1 MPSSPYI
8 SCKTHPNAFK
18 STSEVGARAKIA
30 RARQPGLPGRG
41 TSLRE
46 PGRSWRGGVGGLE
59 RKEDLERRALRRVGA
74 AVEGRRAP
82 LCNLCSSNPAHL
94 LRADAQ
100 VEAIWYTRIPL
111 FLHDREI
118 QFCPISV
125 LTHWCTRPAHMCVY
139 PGPPWPSVLFVKA
152 RFCISGPTTALLVR
166 VRAWEIPKCARL

>member
-1 MPSSPYI
+1 M
-8 SCKTHPNAFK
+8 
-18 STSEVGARAKIA
+18 
-30 RARQPGLPGRG
+30 
-41 TSLRE
+41 
-46 PGRSWRGGVGGLE
+46 GGLE
-59 RKEDLERRALRRVGA
+59 RKEDSGRRALRRVGA
-74 AVEGRRAP
+74 AVEPRRAP

-125 LTHWCTRPAHMCVY
+125 LTHWRTRPAHIRVY

-152 RFCISGPTTALLVR
+152 RFCISGPTTAL
-166 VRAWEIPKCARL
+166 